1 MLNKTSIRTIG
12 VDVHK
17 DSYSLCTY
25 CPEADS
31 FVGEITMTSSSKMV
45 TNYVKRLQ
53 KDMGPNVSIVCG
65 YEAGP
70 TGFGLHRDLLKAEID
85 CKIMAP
91 TTIYEKKGGNRVKTD
106 GETPGNLPKQP
117 ST

>member
-45 TNYVKRLQ
+45 TNYVKRL
-53 KDMGPNVSIVCG
+53 I
-65 YEAGP
+65 
-70 TGFGLHRDLLKAEID
+70 
-85 CKIMAP
+85 
-91 TTIYEKKGGNRVKTD
+91 
-106 GETPGNLPKQP
+106 
-117 ST
+117 